1 MQNTYKIKT
10 NFFNTSNRNLP
21 LNQKS
26 SYAALRTDPA
36 YYNQDISKSINY
48 SSKNEGLNSLLS
60 KALSKKKRRGILDIS
75 SPGNKDVLTDSDSE
89 MATSKNSK
97 NMEVINKNMHKKNG
111 CAKLIIEKIES
122 QAPKRNEEYYKF
134 TNQRKLIDNND
145 SIYGYKRYNNNRLIR
160 ANSPSNNLNKS
171 IQYNNINNNRKP
183 IVQTR
188 GYTNPKGYQN
198 SNINNRNKNYDSNY
212 KQSNYR
218 LATDSTND
226 KRYNTGNNQN
236 ISQNNI
242 SNYKGNKSN
251 IMYKSSESSFDKGYN
266 SFNYIGNKNS
276 NIRRNN
282 ITENEFSTPLQSH
295 PNNDDSYQ
303 SKKTMGLKK
312 NLAPNN
318 RPQKTISLYNS
329 YKDMAK
335 KPTINQLINLN
346 YNTKSSKTYLQKKFN
361 EKLIKS
367 ITKIQS
373 FWRGAFIRELMTF
386 VGKLNRFIDIL
397 YKIFQNNEKKYFIHF
412 LNNLRNYEKPKK
424 KISIGGNLKGPSMRQ
439 KYIYS
444 KDKNDTPNKSKNSEE
459 KLKSNKKEVKSE
471 EDNNEYK
478 NLLNDYNTLM
488 DKYNK
493 LMQEMNK
500 LNENNANRRN
510 KFDYLDIEKN
520 ELGIIDQKIKKIKN
534 DVKIIRKSKDKINDI
549 KVDKDK
555 VNEEKKKKF
564 DIIEPEQKEE
574 LKIIQKSNNNYNL
587 RFRGRKQ
594 FKKQIEKIEK
604 TSEIK
609 YEGNSEQIKDN
620 NKNIQYADFLNH
632 FKENINV
639 ANNEGFMIEELPN
652 INKTVPNL
660 IPFDIASNS
669 LTLINKKRKKSK
681 KEEKIEIKED
691 KKEIDFND
699 EKEIKEGKKIKEDK
713 KIEENKEIKE
723 AAEEIKENMEIK
735 EENKD
740 NQNTMEE
747 KLTTPKI
754 FKNLFIN
761 KENEILIKNKKKEKK
776 KKSKE
781 KRREQKENYLGLELK
796 EENQINLNTEI
807 KGIDNK
813 KLKIFSE
820 CIVNEHNNNI
830 NIIQIKK
837 PKEFDKELILAKTDI
852 SVNIICENKPKEA
865 DINIKNEPRLS
876 NTFNMESLLLNN
888 HIELNIIGEAKNKTS
903 EESKGFIEEKK
914 DEIKLLEI
922 ENKDEDTNKDKDNN
936 KFKDY
941 TVEKKDNI
949 LLLGIKNK
957 EIEKDN
963 KPLEENEQKN
973 NDVLLK
979 VKEEDK
985 NKEKKFDEILMI
997 ENNNILYIKKLKKTK
1012 YDKMTE
1018 ITEELNKIEPN
1029 NHYELVFEGKINL
1042 DQNIEKLE
1050 KVEKDLEKK
1059 DNMEKVENM
1068 ENLKLR
1074 NKNNRKNKKH
1084 KNKGKKEI
1092 SNTPE
1097 EIICTP
1103 EEEKKKNDNEENEVE
1118 KGDGKEINSSE
1129 LKNEKKNPNNII
1141 ISYENKLEVLYNKNA
1156 PSFTE
1161 KAKRNM
1167 MKIILPIRLK
1177 TVLREHIRK
1186 RICPLLIKALKQ
1198 KE

>member
-21 LNQKS
+21 LNIKS

-48 SSKNEGLNSLLS
+48 SSMNECLDSLLS
-60 KALSKKKRRGILDIS
+60 KALSKKKKRGILDIS

-89 MATSKNSK
+89 MAASKNSK
-97 NMEVINKNMHKKNG
+97 NMEVINMNMHKKNG
-111 CAKLIIEKIES
+111 CAKLIIEKVES

-160 ANSPSNNLNKS
+160 VNSPSNNLNKS
-171 IQYNNINNNRKP
+171 NQYNNNRKP

-198 SNINNRNKNYDSNY
+198 SNINSRNNNYDSNY

-218 LATDSTND
+218 LTTDSTND
-226 KRYNTGNNQN
+226 KRYNSGNNQN

-242 SNYKGNKSN
+242 NNYKVNKSN
-251 IMYKSSESSFDKGYN
+251 IVYKSTETSFDKGFN
-266 SFNYIGNKNS
+266 SFNYAGNKNS
-276 NIRRNN
+276 NYRRNN

-295 PNNDDSYQ
+295 LNNDDSYQ
-303 SKKTMGLKK
+303 SKKVMGLKK
-312 NLAPNN
+312 NLAPNY

-329 YKDMAK
+329 YKGITK

-346 YNTKSSKTYLQKKFN
+346 YNTKSSKTYLQTKFN

-397 YKIFQNNEKKYFIHF
+397 YKIFQNDEKKNFFFF

-424 KISIGGNLKGPSMRQ
+424 KISIGGNIKGPSLRQ

-444 KDKNDTPNKSKNSEE
+444 KDKNDTPNKSKNSAE
-459 KLKSNKKEVKSE
+459 KLKSYKEEVKSE
-471 EDNNEYK
+471 VDNNEYK

-500 LNENNANRRN
+500 LNEKNTNRKN
-510 KFDYLDIEKN
+510 KFDNLDIEKN
-520 ELGIIDQKIKKIKN
+520 ELGIIDAKIKKIKN
-534 DVKIIRKSKDKINDI
+534 DVKIIRKSKDKINNI
-549 KVDKDK
+549 KVEKHK

-564 DIIEPEQKEE
+564 EIIEPEQKEE
-574 LKIIQKSNNNYNL
+574 FKIIQKSNNSYNL

-594 FKKQIEKIEK
+594 FKKQVEKIEK
-604 TSEIK
+604 ASEFK
-609 YEGNSEQIKDN
+609 YEGNSEQMKDN
-620 NKNIQYADFLNH
+620 NKNIEYKDFLNH
-632 FKENINV
+632 FKENINI

-652 INKTVPNL
+652 INKAVLNL

-681 KEEKIEIKED
+681 KEEIIED
-691 KKEIDFND
+691 KEVKKEKDFND
-699 EKEIKEGKKIKEDK
+699 EKEIKEGTKIKDDK
-713 KIEENKEIKE
+713 KSKENKEIKE
-723 AAEEIKENMEIK
+723 AKEEIKEKMEIK
-735 EENKD
+735 EEDKI
-740 NQNTMEE
+740 NQNTIEE
-747 KLTTPKI
+747 KLATPKI
-754 FKNLFIN
+754 FNNLFIN

-776 KKSKE
+776 KKSKD
-781 KRREQKENYLGLELK
+781 KKREQKEKDLGLELIK
-796 EENQINLNTEI
+796 ESQININKEI

-813 KLKIFSE
+813 KLKIFNE
-820 CIVNEHNNNI
+820 CIVNEHSNNI
-830 NIIQIKK
+830 SIIQIKK
-837 PKEFDKELILAKTDI
+837 QKEFDKELMFAKNDI
-852 SVNIICENKPKEA
+852 SLNLICENKPKEE
-865 DINIKNEPRLS
+865 DINIKNEPKLS
-876 NTFNMESLLLNN
+876 NTFNTESLLLNSQ
-888 HIELNIIGEAKNKTS
+888 IELNIIGEAKTKTS
-903 EESKGFIEEKK
+903 KESKGFIEEKK

-922 ENKDEDTNKDKDNN
+922 ENKDINKDNN

-941 TVEKKDNI
+941 IVEKKDDI
-949 LLLGIKNK
+949 LLLEIKKMEK

-973 NDVLLK
+973 SDALLK

-997 ENNNILYIKKLKKTK
+997 ENNNILYIKKLKKAK
-1012 YDKMTE
+1012 LDKMTE

-1042 DQNIEKLE
+1042 NQNIEKLE
-1050 KVEKDLEKK
+1050 KIEKDLEKE
-1059 DNMEKVENM
+1059 DNMEKIENM

-1074 NKNNRKNKKH
+1074 NKNNRKNKRN

-1092 SNTPE
+1092 SNTQE
-1097 EIICTP
+1097 EKISIP
-1103 EEEKKKNDNEENEVE
+1103 EEEKKKNYNEENEVK
-1118 KGDGKEINSSE
+1118 KGDRIEINSAE

-1186 RICPLLIKALKQ
+1186 RICPLLIKSLKQ

>member
-21 LNQKS
+21 LNKKS

-48 SSKNEGLNSLLS
+48 SSKNEGLDSLLS
-60 KALSKKKRRGILDIS
+60 KALSKKKKRGILDIS
-75 SPGNKDVLTDSDSE
+75 SPGNKDILTDSDSE
-89 MATSKNSK
+89 MAASKNSK
-97 NMEVINKNMHKKNG
+97 NMEIINKNMHKKNG
-111 CAKLIIEKIES
+111 CAKLIIEKVES

-160 ANSPSNNLNKS
+160 VNSPSNNLNKS
-171 IQYNNINNNRKP
+171 IQYNNFNNNRKP

-188 GYTNPKGYQN
+188 GYTNPKGYQD
-198 SNINNRNKNYDSNY
+198 SYINNRNKNYDSNY

-251 IMYKSSESSFDKGYN
+251 IVYKSNETSFDKGYN
-266 SFNYIGNKNS
+266 SFNYAGNKNL
-276 NIRRNN
+276 NLRRNN

-318 RPQKTISLYNS
+318 RTQKTISLYNS

-397 YKIFQNNEKKYFIHF
+397 YKLFQNNEKKNFIIF

-424 KISIGGNLKGPSMRQ
+424 KVSIGGNLKGPSMRQ

-510 KFDYLDIEKN
+510 KFDNLDIEKN
-520 ELGIIDQKIKKIKN
+520 ELGIIDPKIKKIKN

-604 TSEIK
+604 ASEIK
-609 YEGNSEQIKDN
+609 YEGNAEQIKDN
-620 NKNIQYADFLNH
+620 SKNIEYADFLNH
-632 FKENINV
+632 FKENINIS
-639 ANNEGFMIEELPN
+639 NNEGFMIEELPN
-652 INKTVPNL
+652 INKTIINL

-681 KEEKIEIKED
+681 KKEKIENKEV
-691 KKEIDFND
+691 KKEKDFND
-699 EKEIKEGKKIKEDK
+699 NKEIKEGKKFKDGK
-713 KIEENKEIKE
+713 KNKEIKE
-723 AAEEIKENMEIK
+723 AEKAKEIKENMEIK
-735 EENKD
+735 EEDKD
-740 NQNTMEE
+740 NQNIIEE

-754 FKNLFIN
+754 FNNLFIN
-761 KENEILIKNKKKEKK
+761 KENEILIKNKRKEKK

-781 KRREQKENYLGLELK
+781 KRREQKENNLGLELI
-796 EENQINLNTEI
+796 EENQNNLNTEI

-813 KLKIFSE
+813 KLKIFNE
-820 CIVNEHNNNI
+820 CVVNEHNNNI

-837 PKEFDKELILAKTDI
+837 PKEFEQELKIAKNDILL
-852 SVNIICENKPKEA
+852 NILCESKPKE

-888 HIELNIIGEAKNKTS
+888 HIELNIIGEAKIKIS
-903 EESKGFIEEKK
+903 EERKGFIEEKK

-922 ENKDEDTNKDKDNN
+922 ENKDINKDNN

-941 TVEKKDNI
+941 TVEKKDDI
-949 LLLGIKNK
+949 LLLEIKNKEK

-973 NDVLLK
+973 NDALFK

-985 NKEKKFDEILMI
+985 NKEKKFNEILMI
-997 ENNNILYIKKLKKTK
+997 ENNNILYIKKLKKPK
-1012 YDKMTE
+1012 HDKMTE

-1042 DQNIEKLE
+1042 NQNIEKLG
-1050 KVEKDLEKK
+1050 KVEKDLEIK

-1092 SNTPE
+1092 SNAPE
-1097 EIICTP
+1097 EKICTS
-1103 EEEKKKNDNEENEVE
+1103 EEEKKKIHNEENEVE
-1118 KGDGKEINSSE
+1118 KGDEIEINSAE